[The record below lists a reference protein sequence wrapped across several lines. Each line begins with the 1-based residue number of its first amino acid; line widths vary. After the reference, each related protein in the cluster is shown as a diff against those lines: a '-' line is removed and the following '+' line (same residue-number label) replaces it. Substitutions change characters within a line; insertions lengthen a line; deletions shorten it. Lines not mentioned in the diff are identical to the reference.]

1 MPPRRKKQKSRLAQF
16 SYALR
21 YRVGEYAVRGFI
33 AALPLIPFGLLLRF
47 TNLLAWVAFGFLRTY
62 RTRMEENLVAA
73 LGQEIH
79 APSERKAL
87 VWRAWKNFAR
97 GVLDTTAVMHF
108 SRGKILATVAVE
120 GEKHLERALGK
131 GRGVLALSAHLG
143 SFTMIGA
150 RLAAGGF
157 PFSVVVKQP
166 RDRRF
171 ARLIDAY
178 RAQLGIHTISAKPRR
193 EAVRGILKALRENR
207 IVLVIAD
214 EFKSGDVMVDFLGGR
229 YPAPRGPATLALRT
243 GAVTLPMFATR
254 RADDSLL
261 LTIGNAIEPVECPEL
276 EDSVT
281 ATTAVYTGCLEAA
294 IRRYPDQWNWLGL
307 ARDGRVSRAEMARR
321 KAARHGA
328 GKRGHGPAHQ
338 GKTSSESTA
347 DSNKEIQREIP
358 IRKGV
363 EI

>member
-1 MPPRRKKQKSRLAQF
+1 MPPRRKRKRSRLAQF
-16 SYALR
+16 RYASR

-33 AALPLIPFGLLLRF
+33 AVSPLIPYGLLLRF
-47 TNLLAWVAFGFLRTY
+47 TNLFAWVAFGVLRTY

-73 LGQEIH
+73 LGEEIR
-79 APSERKAL
+79 APNERKAL

-108 SRGKILATVAVE
+108 SREKILATVAVE
-120 GEKHLERALGK
+120 GEEHLERALGK

-193 EAVRGILKALRENR
+193 EAVRGILKALRQNK

-254 RADDSLL
+254 RADDSLV
-261 LTIGNAIEPVECPEL
+261 LTIGNAIEPVERPEL

-281 ATTAVYTGCLEAA
+281 ATTAVYTSCLEAA

-307 ARDGRVSRAEMARR
+307 PRDGKVSRAEMARR
-321 KAARHGA
+321 KAAPHGA
-328 GKRGHGPAHQ
+328 SKRGRGSAQAKSP
-338 GKTSSESTA
+338 SESA
-347 DSNKEIQREIP
+347 AAHNKE
-358 IRKGV
+358 V
-363 EI
+363 F

>member
-1 MPPRRKKQKSRLAQF
+1 
-16 SYALR
+16 
-21 YRVGEYAVRGFI
+21 
-33 AALPLIPFGLLLRF
+33 
-47 TNLLAWVAFGFLRTY
+47 
-62 RTRMEENLVAA
+62 
-73 LGQEIH
+73 
-79 APSERKAL
+79 
-87 VWRAWKNFAR
+87 
-97 GVLDTTAVMHF
+97 
-108 SRGKILATVAVE
+108 
-120 GEKHLERALGK
+120 
-131 GRGVLALSAHLG
+131 
-143 SFTMIGA
+143 
-150 RLAAGGF
+150 
-157 PFSVVVKQP
+157 
-166 RDRRF
+166 
-171 ARLIDAY
+171 
-178 RAQLGIHTISAKPRR
+178 
-193 EAVRGILKALRENR
+193 
-207 IVLVIAD
+207 
-214 EFKSGDVMVDFLGGR
+214 
-229 YPAPRGPATLALRT
+229 
-243 GAVTLPMFATR
+243 VTLPMFATR